1 MTRIIAYDLSRML
14 IGPIFAT
21 PRGVDRV
28 DLALAKRVFA
38 DPETP
43 NLAVLPTPW
52 GMRAYT
58 GRGAARLLD
67 RLQELW
73 SEQVDQNSDPQ
84 LAKLVER
91 LWGPQEV
98 IADVHPA
105 DKLTLG
111 QKVARIGAL
120 LNGAGLSL
128 GQPVRRA
135 VPADAVYVNI
145 GQLGLA
151 VPVFYNWLAD
161 RPDVTCA
168 MMLHDVIPL
177 EHPDLVPPHA
187 AAHHARMVRT
197 AADHADCMIYN
208 TATARRS
215 VESVM
220 RSHGRE
226 SVRSLVRALPLQNAF
241 ASVQDGVP
249 QLADADYFVVVS
261 TVEPRKNH
269 ALLIGIWQRLMARLG
284 VRCPHLVIVGARG
297 YDSDRILAP
306 VDEDPVLSRRI
317 HVVSG
322 LSSPALAAL
331 VLGSKGMLSPTRT
344 EGFGLPVYEAN
355 ALGVPTI
362 ASDIPAHREI
372 ANAQTT
378 LLSPDDADAWE
389 QAIIALAPAGARP
402 RPAIDPRLTEEAY
415 CADVLEFLQAA

>member
-38 DPETP
+38 DPATP

-52 GMRAYT
+52 GMRAYS

-67 RLQELW
+67 RLQQLW
-73 SEQVDQNSDPQ
+73 SEKVDQNSDPQ
-84 LAKLVER
+84 LAELIAR
-91 LWGPQEV
+91 LWGPQDV
-98 IADVHPA
+98 TADVRPA
-105 DKLTLG
+105 NKLTMT

-120 LNGAGLSL
+120 LRGAGLSL
-128 GQPVRRA
+128 GQPVRSA

-151 VPVFYNWLAD
+151 VPVFYNWLED

-187 AAHHARMVRT
+187 VAHHARMVRT

-215 VESVM
+215 VENVL

-226 SVRSLVRALPLQNAF
+226 SVRSLVRALPLQDAF
-241 ASVQDGVP
+241 ASVQDSVP
-249 QLADADYFVVVS
+249 ELANADYFVVVS

-269 ALLIGIWQRLMARLG
+269 GLLIGIWEKLIAQLG
-284 VRCPHLVIVGARG
+284 ERCPHLVIVGARG
-297 YDSDRILAP
+297 YDADRILAP
-306 VDEDPVLSRRI
+306 VDDDPALGRRI
-317 HVVSG
+317 HIVSG

-362 ASDIPAHREI
+362 ASNIPAHREI

-378 LLSPDDADAWE
+378 LLSPDDAAGWE
-389 QAIIALAPAGARP
+389 RAITGLMQAAVRP
-402 RPAIDPRLTEEAY
+402 RPAIDPRLTEDAY
-415 CADVLEFLQAA
+415 CADVLDFLQAA